1 MPGYADIGE
10 YWREEFE
17 IPDLES
23 MFDEMYQRVEPL
35 YRLLH
40 AVVRFRL
47 AKLYPDVV
55 HASLPIPA
63 HLLGKVS
70 FVDQENNF
78 SRIVFLNRSSSL
90 QGTYGHKVG
99 KH

>member
-1 MPGYADIGE
+1 MITIKLFTAQGYSDIGE

-23 MFDEMYQRVEPL
+23 VFDEMYRQVEPL

-47 AKLYPDVV
+47 ARLYPDVV
-55 HASLPIPA
+55 DTSQPIPA
-63 HLLGKVS
+63 HLLGIISLRLKTV
-70 FVDQENNF
+70 NL
-78 SRIVFLNRSSSL
+78 FLFF
-90 QGTYGHKVG
+90 TADH
-99 KH
+99 

>member
-17 IPDLES
+17 IPDLEKI
-23 MFDEMYQRVEPL
+23 FKKMYQRVEPL

-47 AKLYPDVV
+47 ARLYPDVV
-55 HASLPIPA
+55 DMFQPIPA
-63 HLLGKVS
+63 HLLGKAN
-70 FVDQENNF
+70 FVKQKRRHIIF
-78 SRIVFLNRSSSL
+78 
-90 QGTYGHKVG
+90 
-99 KH
+99 